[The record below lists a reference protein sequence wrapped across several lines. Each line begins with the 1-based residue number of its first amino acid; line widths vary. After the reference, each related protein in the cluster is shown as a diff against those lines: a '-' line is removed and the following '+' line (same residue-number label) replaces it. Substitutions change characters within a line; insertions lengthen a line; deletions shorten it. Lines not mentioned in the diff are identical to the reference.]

1 MRLEVVVPPLVSE
14 RLVWLRDAVSPELAV
29 RVRVMI
35 PVKLLRLVSV
45 MVEAPDEG
53 LTRTVCDVGFADIEK
68 SDTLMVIVVEWTS
81 VPLATLTV
89 RV

>member
-29 RVRVMI
+29 TVRVI
-35 PVKLLRLVSV
+35 VPVKLLRLVSV

-68 SDTLMVIVVEWTS
+68 SDTLMVIVVEWAS